1 MRISVDKLWL
11 LAICLLP
18 LNLYA
23 QYLTVSPEGP
33 IRTIRQA
40 IDQAKPGDTIC
51 IEPGK
56 YLEHGLV
63 IDKSLTLCGHN
74 YPIIDSEGQGEIMTI
89 IADHVTVEGLQLQ
102 NVGTSYLKDHAGIR
116 VRQKK
121 HFTLQHNKLIN
132 TFFGIYLERASD
144 GIIRENEIIGQAED
158 EASSGN
164 AIHAWYCNRLTV
176 EKNRVKRHRDGIY
189 FEFVE
194 ESQVNNNW
202 SEDNIRYGL
211 HFMFS
216 NKDSYSKNT
225 FKNNGAGVAVMFS
238 KGIEMWEN
246 RFELNWGRAA
256 YGLLLKEIYD
266 AEIYHNDFV
275 QNTIAINVE
284 SSTRIQYHDNLFRNN
299 GWAIK
304 MSGGCLDNVITANSF
319 LNNTM
324 DLVINSNVNNNTF
337 NSNYW
342 SEYAGY
348 DLNRDGI
355 GDVPHRPVKL
365 FSYIIDRTPE
375 AMVLLRSFFVDLINF
390 SEKVSPVL
398 TPANVMDQT
407 PLMLPVVLPDLKLD
421 FRLTDKHFDTHN
433 FN

>member
-1 MRISVDKLWL
+1 MKILARNIWL
-11 LAICLLP
+11 LIMALSPLTLLAD
-18 LNLYA
+18 N
-23 QYLTVSPEGP
+23 LTVSPAGP
-33 IRTIRQA
+33 LSTIRQA
-40 IDQAKPGDTIC
+40 IEQARPGDTIC
-51 IEPGK
+51 IESGL

-63 IDKSLTLCGHN
+63 IDKPLTLCGYD
-74 YPIIDSEGQGEIMTI
+74 YPIIDSEGQGEILTI
-89 IADHVTVEGLQLQ
+89 IADHVTVEGLQFQ

-116 VRQKK
+116 IRQKK
-121 HFTLQHNKLIN
+121 HFTIQRNKLVN

-144 GIIRENEIIGQAED
+144 GVIRDNEIIGEAAN

-164 AIHAWYCNRLTV
+164 AIHAWYCKRLLV
-176 EKNRVKRHRDGIY
+176 ENNVVKRHRDGIY

-194 ESQVNNNW
+194 ESKVAGNW

-216 NKDSYSKNT
+216 NEDIYTKNT
-225 FKNNGAGVAVMFS
+225 FRNNGAGVAVMFS
-238 KGIEMWEN
+238 KHIDMFENHFEM
-246 RFELNWGRAA
+246 NWGRAS

-266 AEIYHNDFV
+266 AEIYNNEFIK
-275 QNTIAINVE
+275 NTIAINIE
-284 SSTRIQYHDNLFRNN
+284 SSTRIQYHHNIFRNN

-304 MSGGCLDNVITANSF
+304 MAGGCLDNIITENDFSS
-319 LNNTM
+319 NTL
-324 DLVINSNVNNNTF
+324 DLVVSSNVNNNTF
-337 NSNYW
+337 NGNYW

-375 AMVLLRSFFVDLINF
+375 AMVLLRSFFIDLINF

-398 TPANVMDQT
+398 TPTNVTDQSPSMR
-407 PLMLPVVLPDLKLD
+407 PLL
-421 FRLTDKHFDTHN
+421 
-433 FN
+433 